1 LKRLKKLTVLYVEH
15 EEKLISSY
23 APFLKEH
30 FQSLYIARDGDDAYR
45 IYKKSRP
52 NIILFEMDIPKMSGV
67 KLAKKIRKDDYTTIL
82 IAFTNHSDRDTL
94 LELIDLHLS
103 SYLVKPVSKSK
114 LIKSLARVGEK
125 IYGKHQ
131 INLPSNCLWDA
142 KSKILYCNNRQINL
156 TKRERIFFDLMI
168 EKQGSPCNDNEI
180 SFHVW
185 NDRYGEDITNSSIR
199 TLVKNLRKKLPNSL
213 IKNQYGVGY
222 KLEY

>member
-1 LKRLKKLTVLYVEH
+1 MKRLKKLTILYVEH

-23 APFLKEH
+23 APFLREH
-30 FQSLYIARDGDDAYR
+30 FQSLYIARDGDEAYR
-45 IYKKSRP
+45 IYKRSKP
-52 NIILFEMDIPKMSGV
+52 NIILFEMDILNMSGAM
-67 KLAKKIRKDDYTTIL
+67 LAKKIRKDDYITIL

-125 IYGKHQ
+125 IYGEHQ
-131 INLPSNCLWDA
+131 ISLPSNCLWDS
-142 KSKILYCNNRQINL
+142 KSKTLYCNDRQINL

-168 EKQGSPCNDNEI
+168 QKQGSPCNDNEI

-185 NDRYGEDITNSSIR
+185 SDKYGDSITNSSIR